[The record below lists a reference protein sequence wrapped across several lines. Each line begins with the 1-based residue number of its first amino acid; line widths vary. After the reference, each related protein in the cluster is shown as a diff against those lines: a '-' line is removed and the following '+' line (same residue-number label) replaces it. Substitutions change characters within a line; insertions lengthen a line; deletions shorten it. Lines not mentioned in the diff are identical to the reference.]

1 KAEAD
6 VFEWDTA
13 VQHGWMGA
21 TPLVRITQGPS
32 TITAPMVVLEAPDIY
47 VLKGPKQVHLIQ
59 DREGVKEDYFA
70 ACDGDLVLDQR
81 SRRLTLRDRC
91 VIRTKDMLLH
101 SDRVNAVL
109 TPPGPNQGLESMQA
123 LGRVS
128 ALRRENHTTLYGDR
142 LAYQF
147 KDQNLRVYGGPYAV
161 ADTGRVVSTQE
172 QIRVYDK
179 INPRTGQMTRYTE
192 MNGGAEGLRIEVEE
206 RAGSEHP
213 LAPGKKK

>member
-109 TPPGPNQGLESMQA
+109 SPPGPNQGLESMQA

-147 KDQNLRVYGGPYAV
+147 KDQN
-161 ADTGRVVSTQE
+161 
-172 QIRVYDK
+172 IRVYDK